1 MKILNWLFDKEEK
14 EKMKVFKEESTEI
27 SYTVKL
33 DMYMSVLYFALY
45 GKFRCYFYLRD
56 YSTEN
61 IIENYTFKTRQFHI
75 PKTFGASSKKYI
87 IESVDNII
95 AGEIGH
101 NTYIDLKGNHSGS
114 KDEVMYLC
122 VNNEMLYSIFK
133 DRSDLKERVCSIIL
147 SELKDDILDDRPQHD
162 DDIFE
167 NKNKKIESIKKSL
180 FLRDEEIM
188 LFCLQKLLKE
198 PEIKRN

>member
-1 MKILNWLFDKEEK
+1 MIQK
-14 EKMKVFKEESTEI
+14 EKT
-27 SYTVKL
+27 
-33 DMYMSVLYFALY
+33 
-45 GKFRCYFYLRD
+45 
-56 YSTEN
+56 
-61 IIENYTFKTRQFHI
+61 
-75 PKTFGASSKKYI
+75 I

-95 AGEIGH
+95 TGEIGH

-167 NKNKKIESIKKSL
+167 NKNKKIQSIKKSL